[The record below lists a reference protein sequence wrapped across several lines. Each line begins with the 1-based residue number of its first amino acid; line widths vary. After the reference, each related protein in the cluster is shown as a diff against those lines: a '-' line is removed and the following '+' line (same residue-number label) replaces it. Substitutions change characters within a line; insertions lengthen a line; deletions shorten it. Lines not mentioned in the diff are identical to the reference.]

1 MTEKE
6 FIQLRSQYEVLKREL
21 SFNNETEKRI
31 HNNEPIKIGNII
43 IEPKH
48 RLYDVI
54 KNAVIDFGWQI
65 QNNDIQ
71 ILLGNKKERQIT
83 FNQNRFMAQICQNGE
98 LLTEFYHGQCDNS
111 HSALAKL
118 LCTNNASK
126 IVGNNTPMFGA
137 FYSLICGNGYGPEL
151 IIYGESCDYPHSRLT
166 EQQILQY
173 KDALSNYC
181 HINNYRL
188 TFNII

>member
-6 FIQLRSQYEVLKREL
+6 FIQLRAKYEVLKRES
-21 SFNNETEKRI
+21 SFNNEIEKKI
-31 HNNEPIKIGNII
+31 HNNESINMGNIF

-48 RLYDVI
+48 RLYEVI
-54 KNAVIDFGWQI
+54 KKAVIDFGWQI

-71 ILLGNKKERQIT
+71 VLLGNKKECTIT
-83 FNQNRFMAQICQNGE
+83 YNNNRFVAQLCHNGE
-98 LLTEFYHGQCDNS
+98 LITEFYHGQCDNS
-111 HSALAKL
+111 HSSLAEML
-118 LCTNNASK
+118 RSFNASK
-126 IVGNNTPMFGA
+126 LVGNNTPMLGA

-173 KDALSNYC
+173 KDAFEKYC
-181 HINNYRL
+181 DTNNYKL
-188 TFNII
+188 TFNI